1 MKRKRKCGGNNGIPS
16 QRVIIIQTVP
26 RTLITDNRNASRAYS
41 IYYIIIRILFC
52 KTKYSNNRRFQRQ
65 LYFFTISTGIYILRT
80 IRYYGTTPLQINH
93 HRVSIIQHTHTY
105 ICVTDN
111 VENPDIL
118 YITPYFWAIRIEFFK
133 TFLYCQD
140 VLTEQM
146 DNMTF
151 LRNIRLL
158 YVFL

>member
-1 MKRKRKCGGNNGIPS
+1 MKRKRKCGGNGIPY

-26 RTLITDNRNASRAYS
+26 RTLITDNRNASHAYS
-41 IYYIIIRILFC
+41 IYYIIIRSLFC
-52 KTKYSNNRRFQRQ
+52 KTKHSRNGR
-65 LYFFTISTGIYILRT
+65 LYFFTISTGIHILRT
-80 IRYYGTTPLQINH
+80 IRYYGTTPSQINH
-93 HRVSIIQHTHTY
+93 RRVSIIQHTHTY

-118 YITPYFWAIRIEFFK
+118 YITPYFWTIRIEFFK

-140 VLTEQM
+140 VLTEQA
-146 DNMTF
+146 DNLTF